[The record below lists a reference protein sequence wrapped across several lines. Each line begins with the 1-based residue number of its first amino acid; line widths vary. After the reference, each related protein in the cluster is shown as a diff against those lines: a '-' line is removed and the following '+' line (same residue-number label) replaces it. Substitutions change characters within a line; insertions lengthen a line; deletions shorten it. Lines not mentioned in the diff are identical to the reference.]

1 MALLLKAM
9 EETNMKNT
17 AVNTLKYTGMVTL
30 SQYIGTKK
38 IKIMQKHNEGGPA
51 LFEFLTDCLI
61 GDFTKAHATLPNKI
75 ILLERDPAAGANKYK
90 AKSGVI
96 YLLSPAEKEYDHSES
111 NNPKVRY
118 SFMVP
123 KEQVESVDFSEL
135 SIGLYN
141 STFNDQET
149 DSSDALANCV
159 ARCDLDLL
167 VSGVINTALVVDW
180 EMSFSTANDAE

>member
-1 MALLLKAM
+1 
-9 EETNMKNT
+9 MKNI
-17 AVNTLKYTGMVTL
+17 AVNTLKYTGIVTL

-38 IKIMQKHNEGGPA
+38 IQIAQKHNEGGPA
-51 LFEFLTDCLI
+51 LFEFLTDCLV
-61 GDFTKAHATLPNKI
+61 GNFTKARATLPNKI
-75 ILLERDPAAGANKYK
+75 ILLERDPAAGVDKYK

-96 YLLSPAEKEYDHSES
+96 YLLSPAEKDYDYNEN

-123 KEQVESVDFSEL
+123 KEQAESVDFSNL
-135 SIGLYN
+135 SVGLYN
-141 STFNDQET
+141 STFNDKE
-149 DSSDALANCV
+149 DIGSSDRLANCV
-159 ARCDLDLL
+159 ARCDLDLP